1 MVEGLHRFAKLFA
14 IDSAAIGSSL
24 AFFEGAIKPDHSI
37 ETTLDKH
44 LRRLFFSCGLNK
56 KESLF
61 HLRVTF
67 DLLKLWVWHIATKSL
82 LKKLSLGI
90 VAWEID
96 QDPA

>member
-14 IDSAAIGSSL
+14 IDSAAIGSTL
-24 AFFEGAIKPDHSI
+24 AFFERAIKPDHGI

-44 LRRLFFSCGLNK
+44 LRGLFLSCGLNK

-61 HLRVTF
+61 HFTVAF
-67 DLLKLWVWHIATKSL
+67 DLLKFWVRHVATKSF
-82 LKKLSLGI
+82 LKELSLGI

>member
-1 MVEGLHRFAKLFA
+1 MVESLHRFAKLIA

-24 AFFEGAIKPDHSI
+24 AFFEGAIKPDYSI

-44 LRRLFFSCGLNK
+44 LRGLLLGCGLNK

-61 HLRVTF
+61 HFNIALN
-67 DLLKLWVWHIATKSL
+67 LLKFWVRHVATKSL